1 MRRRSL
7 VLRARAVLPIHQA
20 AIANGAVVIQ
30 GGQIHSVCRWK
41 NVAGEL
47 RGGAIDLGE
56 TIIMPGL
63 VNSHCHLDYTDMAGE
78 FPPPR
83 IFTDWLKLITT
94 AKGSWRNSDY
104 AKPWSHG
111 AEMLLRTGTT
121 TVGDIEAV
129 PELLPEIWDTTPL
142 TGVFRIWR

>member
-20 AIANGAVVIQ
+20 GIANGAVVIQ
-30 GGQIHSVCRWK
+30 CGRIHSVCRWK
-41 NVAGEL
+41 NLPGEL

-56 TIIMPGL
+56 TIILPGL
-63 VNSHCHLDYTDMAGE
+63 INAHCHLDYTDMAGE

-94 AKGSWRNSDY
+94 AKGSWRD
-104 AKPWSHG
+104 
-111 AEMLLRTGTT
+111 
-121 TVGDIEAV
+121 
-129 PELLPEIWDTTPL
+129 
-142 TGVFRIWR
+142 